1 MLKLRN
7 PSFAMTSHNIN
18 EGAGDSARIPIG
30 PIQSYHQ
37 DRDRLSQVSHC
48 DDRGK
53 PIEEFFNFH
62 EVIGKGGF
70 SKVRKAVHKAT
81 GDEYA
86 VKILDKS
93 KIQVTPFMSF

>member
-1 MLKLRN
+1 
-7 PSFAMTSHNIN
+7 MTSHNVN
-18 EGAGDSARIPIG
+18 EGAGDLPRIPIG

-37 DRDRLSQVSHC
+37 DRISQVSHH

-53 PIEEFFNFH
+53 PIEEYFNFH

-70 SKVRKAVHKAT
+70 SKVKKAVHKAT

-86 VKILDKS
+86 VKILDKC
-93 KIQVTPFMSF
+93 KIQVTPLMSYYKEEFITT